1 MLQMH
6 SFFSFL
12 IFSSFNFIAG
22 YCNSAI
28 NPMIYAL
35 FSKDFRFAFKR
46 IICKCFC
53 SGKSIFMTT
62 SRRGSDMSAIRTTSS
77 GQRTPSISPS
87 HLAQSIGEDSEMGCD
102 SEMLRWR
109 SFAPSISSSYASS
122 SPIGRPSIHIN
133 VNSVNNSNTIN
144 NNGSSNVNMNR
155 RSSNPDDS
163 SDGGTASTKT
173 KCTNGNNEIELSSMM
188 MNNIETSSNPTSGNA
203 VRASNIYDIC
213 HPLVM

>member
-1 MLQMH
+1 MIKL
-6 SFFSFL
+6 FSL
-12 IFSSFNFIAG
+12 YWETFILFITG

-53 SGKSIFMTT
+53 SGKSIFMSA
-62 SRRGSDMSAIRTTSS
+62 SRRGSDMSAIRMTSSS

-87 HLAQSIGEDSEMGCD
+87 HLAQSIGEDSELGCE
-102 SEMLRWR
+102 SEILRWR
-109 SFAPSISSSYASS
+109 SYAPSISSSFASS
-122 SPIGRPSIHIN
+122 STAGGRPTINIH

-144 NNGSSNVNMNR
+144 NNINMNVNMNQR
-155 RSSNPDDS
+155 NL
-163 SDGGTASTKT
+163 DGLNDVGTSMKS
-173 KCTNGNNEIELSSMM
+173 KCANINNEIDLNHMK
-188 MNNIETSSNPTSGNA
+188 NNNAENNSTSGNA
-203 VRASNIYDIC
+203 RASSIYDIC